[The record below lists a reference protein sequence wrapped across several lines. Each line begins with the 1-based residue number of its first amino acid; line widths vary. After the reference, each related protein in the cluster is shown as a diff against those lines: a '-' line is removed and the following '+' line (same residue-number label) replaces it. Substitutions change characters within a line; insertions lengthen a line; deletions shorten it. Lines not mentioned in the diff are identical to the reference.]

1 MYTLLTK
8 DTLRTS
14 KVINKS
20 VKQKSN
26 VLHDLTSLLLIPESS
41 RVIIFFDNSINI
53 AHLKDLEN
61 ALNLDITIVVP
72 NDNLLKTVKELF
84 INVVRISWEVIDG
97 DLIDRINYRDVKEP
111 QRSTY
116 SKASQL
122 EEDAR
127 RLVSSGPNEAT
138 KLLASAYLNLLD
150 SIKIEERNM
159 ETKEEEMAELRYKN
173 ESLSQTLDLM
183 SKETM
188 DLIETYKTVQTKF
201 SSRDML
207 DVIKDNNHFNIPA
220 DITSLVI
227 KNYGLPYLNRF
238 VMALKDV
245 LTTSFDLYTK
255 VLYIVEPD
263 GVSLQEIN
271 RNKFYL
277 MDGAVKGSE
286 ILKND
291 LLLCVGNVKNA
302 LEFLTTSSSI
312 NSLIIIDSRRTM
324 NHLITGQTLTMY
336 AAQDIETATNLGL
349 DAGATITVS
358 KRSKYHIKESEF
370 AGKKSYATRNNNLVM
385 RVANTLVGGGNR

>member
-159 ETKEEEMAELRYKN
+159 ETREEEMAELRYKN

-349 DAGATITVS
+349 DAGATITAS

>member
-349 DAGATITVS
+349 DAGATITAS